1 MKAEDNKRIRREE
14 MLDAYVRYSIHRGD
28 ARVILR
34 KRLEA
39 ILSAFNPNLDRN
51 ILRYFNSG
59 ILIDKKCSESKLK
72 EIEEI
77 TGYKFEDDPH
87 DPLNDSVRKRQAMF
101 EALLIYRVK
110 LEDINHAYDG
120 IFECRRGF
128 ANGVNNTRTVNKEI
142 MNLVKAKVDRVIY
155 LLLGDK
161 YDKTFT
167 VDELR
172 EKYGYPNISDS
183 ELCNVIINDLAD

>member
-1 MKAEDNKRIRREE
+1 MMAEGKKSIRREE
-14 MLDAYVRYSIHRGD
+14 MLDAYIRYSRHRGD
-28 ARVILR
+28 ARVILK

-51 ILRYFNSG
+51 VLRYFNSG
-59 ILIDKKCSESKLK
+59 ILIDDNCSESKLK
-72 EIEEI
+72 EIEDI
-77 TGYKFEDDPH
+77 TGYRLEKDSIDR
-87 DPLNDSVRKRQAMF
+87 NSVRKRQAMF

-120 IFECRRGF
+120 IFEYSRWF
-128 ANGVNNTRTVNKEI
+128 ANGVNHTRTVNKEI

-183 ELCNVIINDLAD
+183 ELCNAIINDLPD

>member
-1 MKAEDNKRIRREE
+1 MKAEGKKSIRREE
-14 MLDAYVRYSIHRGD
+14 MLDAYIRYSRHRGD
-28 ARVILR
+28 ARVILK

-51 ILRYFNSG
+51 VLRYFNSG
-59 ILIDKKCSESKLK
+59 ILIDDNCSESKLK
-72 EIEEI
+72 EIEDI
-77 TGYKFEDDPH
+77 TGYRLEKDSIDR
-87 DPLNDSVRKRQAMF
+87 NSVRKRQAMF

-120 IFECRRGF
+120 IFEYSRWF
-128 ANGVNNTRTVNKEI
+128 ENGVNHTRTVNKEI

-167 VDELR
+167 VDVLR
-172 EKYGYPNISDS
+172 EKYGYPNMSDS
-183 ELCNVIINDLAD
+183 ELSVAIINDLPD

>member
-1 MKAEDNKRIRREE
+1 
-14 MLDAYVRYSIHRGD
+14 MLDAYVRYSRHRGD
-28 ARVILR
+28 ARVIL
-34 KRLEA
+34 KKCLEA

-59 ILIDKKCSESKLK
+59 ILIDEKCSESKLK

-101 EALLIYRVK
+101 EAL
-110 LEDINHAYDG
+110 
-120 IFECRRGF
+120 RGF
-128 ANGVNNTRTVNKEI
+128 ANGVNHTRAVNKEI

-155 LLLGDK
+155 MLLGDK

-183 ELCNVIINDLAD
+183 ELCNAIINDLAD

>member
-1 MKAEDNKRIRREE
+1 MKAEGKKSIRREE
-14 MLDAYVRYSIHRGD
+14 MLDAYIRYSRHRGD
-28 ARVILR
+28 ARVILK

-51 ILRYFNSG
+51 VLRYFNSG
-59 ILIDKKCSESKLK
+59 ILIDDNCSKSKLK
-72 EIEEI
+72 EIEDI
-77 TGYKFEDDPH
+77 TGYRLEKDSIDR
-87 DPLNDSVRKRQAMF
+87 NSVRKRQAMF

-120 IFECRRGF
+120 IFEYSRWF
-128 ANGVNNTRTVNKEI
+128 ANGVNHTRTVNKEI

-183 ELCNVIINDLAD
+183 ELCNAIINDLPD